1 MSYGGWIGPTLT
13 FQAQK
18 HQLNLGIIKEFTLAL
33 FVLLL
38 HVIGHWCSIAYVYFD
53 LYYSPRQSMR
63 QHQIGDLLL
72 RSRLTSKSSW
82 DYEDTVHT

>member
-1 MSYGGWIGPTLT
+1 MGYGGWIETTLT

-18 HQLNLGIIKEFTLAL
+18 HQLNLDIIKEFTLAL

-38 HVIGHWCSIAYVYFD
+38 HVIGHQCSIAYVNSD

-63 QHQIGDLLL
+63 VI
-72 RSRLTSKSSW
+72 SSLN
-82 DYEDTVHT
+82 